1 MLEFALLILTI
12 NANGDIR
19 VTVSPAEDLVACRES
34 LEAVTGILE
43 GAGSEIV
50 KMACGQTA
58 QRLTPFDHA
67 LGVEDEVY
75 RYRVTLAYEDFSLVP
90 YEADNCTPGRQG
102 DSEIFCTVSSQR
114 LLTN

>member
-19 VTVSPAEDLVACRES
+19 ATVSSADDRPSCLQS
-34 LEAVTGILE
+34 LETVSGILE
-43 GAGSEIV
+43 GAGSQIV
-50 KMACGQTA
+50 KMACGETA

-75 RYRVTLAYEDFSLVP
+75 RYRISVAYGDFSLVA

-102 DSEIFCTVSSQR
+102 DAEIFCTVSSQR
-114 LLTN
+114 LLVK

>member
-19 VTVSPAEDLVACRES
+19 ATVSPAEDMPACQAS
-34 LEAVTGILE
+34 LEAVSGILE

-50 KMACGQTA
+50 KITCGQTA

-75 RYRVTLAYEDFSLVP
+75 RYRVTVAYGDFSLVP
-90 YEADNCTPGRQG
+90 FEAGNCTPGREG
-102 DSEIFCTVSSQR
+102 DAEVFCTVSSQH
-114 LLTN
+114 LLE